1 MYVPKIRVH
10 EYKGDKVVCIEMPS
24 GALGPFVVVREEE
37 VKKAILRHLDHAKTD
52 KERNVMMVLLLDAS
66 HNKELRVILE
76 GMLRS
81 LTYSSPA
88 GD

>member
-37 VKKAILRHLDHAKTD
+37 VKKAIHIMATGF
-52 KERNVMMVLLLDAS
+52 NSAV
-66 HNKELRVILE
+66 NTYKELLGGVEVPLFTPDYVDGLATTHARKCETEEDL
-76 GMLRS
+76 
-81 LTYSSPA
+81 
-88 GD
+88 